1 VEERLLTHK
10 PFSLFFIDVFGGNE
24 VKIMEMLDAIR
35 GWADEK
41 GYIHEDNSGAPVSD
55 VKDSNNNQLRPLSPI
70 DEPIH
75 SGRSTPKKVASGGTF
90 GSENE
95 EKLKM
100 VGEEDKE

>member
-1 VEERLLTHK
+1 LTY
-10 PFSLFFIDVFGGNE
+10 SFFLDVFGGNE

-35 GWADEK
+35 SWANEK
-41 GYIHEDNSGAPVSD
+41 GYLHEDASEGPSTLD
-55 VKDSNNNQLRPLSPI
+55 VINNNNNNQLRPLSLI
-70 DEPIH
+70 EEPLP

-100 VGEEDKE
+100 VGEDDRE